1 MRSRPEEA
9 DGESRYEAVYA
20 SVTIPEALRQELL
33 ALSAEIHA
41 DPELAFEE
49 VRTSRLL
56 QSVLLAEGF
65 DLSPASEGLPTS
77 FRAAYGPSTNGPRS
91 LTRTVTFLPFSRF
104 VTSRSVPNGSVLC
117 AAVNA

>member
-1 MRSRPEEA
+1 MDMKDRIAKAVEDRRTAILELSR
-9 DGESRYEAVYA
+9 R
-20 SVTIPEALRQELL
+20 
-33 ALSAEIHA
+33 IHA

-77 FRAAYGPSTNGPRS
+77 FRAVYGPSTKRATGDIHGRDGRSPRPGARLRPQHHRHGRDVRRYRS
-91 LTRTVTFLPFSRF
+91 EVRSRP
-104 VTSRSVPNGSVLC
+104 R
-117 AAVNA
+117 